1 MKKIINFIRTY
12 AELTIL
18 LTVVI
23 VALVV
28 FIKQQHTISAKPVD
42 TQDYNLIYLHNY

>member
-28 FIKQQHTISAKPVD
+28 FIKQHTISAKPVD